1 MEKYQLYELLG
12 ALTSGEIRKLRWFLS
27 SGYATKRE
35 ELHLM
40 LGYLVERKAAKRP
53 WPELKLLYKHAFPG
67 QPYDNQQ
74 LRNAMSELHALLE
87 DFLLMEEA
95 RASGLPRTRQLA
107 KLYRQRRL
115 GRHFQRTMRR
125 QKQQLERQPLRNA
138 DYYQALLTYQVSELE
153 HQADNRR
160 TEPLQLQEIADTLD
174 VDYLARKLRHAC
186 TQRSHEAVFKK
197 SYDYG
202 LLEPLISQIE
212 AGGYLQY
219 PAVALYYHC
228 FRFLGSTEQEK
239 HFLAFRELQQA
250 CQGQFTAEEQKDL
263 YMLALNFCIR
273 QINTGNIF
281 YAEESWRLYQD
292 GLTQEVLFDSGML
305 SRFTFNNIVAVGIRL
320 GYLDA
325 VRALITEYSPRLP
338 EAYRKS
344 ASQFNQAR
352 LHFAEQDYDRARQLL
367 LTTEI
372 TDLVNDLIARTL
384 LLKIYYEQGEYEL
397 LEAHLER
404 LRSFVARREFSQYH
418 RENYGNIIR
427 IVRQL
432 VALPPYDVSGRAR
445 VRKEV
450 ENMQPLTERSWLLS
464 KIPGG
469 PDEASPG

>member
-12 ALTSGEIRKLRWFLS
+12 ALSSGEIRKIRWFLT

-107 KLYRQRRL
+107 KLYRHRRL
-115 GRHFQRTMRR
+115 DRHFQRTMRR

-228 FRFLGSTEQEK
+228 FRFLGSAEQEK

-292 GLTQEVLFDSGML
+292 GLAQEVLFDGGML

-320 GYLDA
+320 SYLDA
-325 VRALITEYSPRLP
+325 VRAFIAGYTPHLP
-338 EAYRKS
+338 DAYRES

-418 RENYGNIIR
+418 RKNYGNIIR

-432 VALPPYDVSGRAR
+432 IALPPYDIPGRAR
-445 VRKEV
+445 IRKEV

-469 PDEASPG
+469 PD